1 MLLFFTRQVKNTKIL
16 LDELSEP
23 KLFDC
28 KSCLLSLIKPSLNLK
43 DLFTE

>member
-1 MLLFFTRQVKNTKIL
+1 MVLFFIRQVMNTKIL

-23 KLFDC
+23 KRFDC